1 MLWAGLPKSRSGVE
15 GQELQR
21 VTRGQTRPLPS
32 GISTHGVWRFE
43 GYTLD
48 ERSRTLT
55 LPGGEAQRLNTSSF
69 LVLQYLLLHVGQL
82 CGHDELLAIGWTGRK
97 VQANSVAKCISLLR
111 RLLADESGTR
121 IRLTHGYGYQ
131 LILQASYEAGE
142 GLLERASNVPEAG
155 EPVPGRPEWT
165 LAARIGTG
173 ACGEVHAATHVGGQ
187 PPRAYKFAIGER
199 GLRGL
204 KRELLLQ
211 RYLQNEHPAVDC
223 LLPVVDAE
231 LERAPYFLATPL
243 QPQGNLAEW
252 AKADGQLAVLPR
264 EARLAIARTLC
275 ESVAQLHSTGLAHRD
290 LKPQNLYLRDDGG
303 RYRVLLG
310 DLGAGAGMLPPGV
323 DGNGLPI
330 GQQTRLGSSDEEG
343 GSELYLAPELLAGCA
358 ATIQSDLYALGLLVF
373 QLAIAD
379 LRRTLAPGWEAEL
392 GDPLLAGDIAEAA
405 NLNPA
410 ARPASAAVL
419 AERLRSLDA
428 RRVALRDASRREI
441 LERELAQE
449 RRYAAHRR
457 RQLTVLLGLSL
468 FAVVGLLVML
478 QQYRGAVNARADARA
493 AQQQAEREAQ
503 TARSVLRFM
512 NHTLLDQADPWGSGT
527 PDPAVKTMLERAAKD
542 IDQRFAGEPAAAAA
556 VHEALADAWEG
567 WGNYGKAIH
576 HSRRALDL
584 LATLESPSASA
595 RAGLLLKLCRQAR
608 MAQQLSMAESACNA
622 GAGVQRVAGQVS
634 PQLEVEMAKLQFER
648 GRCDQTL
655 QRTDRLLAR
664 PDADPAASWLR
675 DALWF
680 RGLCHGQ
687 TADFALARQEFERLL
702 ALPWDSVV
710 PAKVL
715 DRAWVQMDFAEM
727 LVMEGDFSAAAPL
740 IDAAVTAFTSRLGR
754 EHPDTVLA
762 DYHRARIRFWS
773 GDPGSAVQKYQRVL
787 DNWSRTL
794 GPEHLWTLY
803 AQTEQLWAHA
813 SEGIAGAER
822 DAARARLAELRRR
835 TLPPL
840 ESRKSQRSFFTEVWA
855 WTALALDD
863 TDIATVDLGQA
874 RADAASL
881 PANHPRHGLLDCIE
895 AELLDRRGARAEA
908 LQLLQRCID
917 RLSRWPP
924 DNYRW
929 RWVEAVKVRLGV

>member
-1 MLWAGLPKSRSGVE
+1 M
-15 GQELQR
+15 
-21 VTRGQTRPLPS
+21 RPLPS

-48 ERSRTLT
+48 EGSRTLT

-111 RLLADESGTR
+111 RLLADEAGTR

-131 LILQASYEAGE
+131 LTLQASYEAGE
-142 GLLERASNVPEAG
+142 ALLERSSSVPEAG

-165 LAARIGTG
+165 LAARIGAG
-173 ACGEVHAATHVGGQ
+173 ACGEVHAATHAGGL
-187 PPRAYKFAIGER
+187 PPRAYKFAVGER

-252 AKADGQLAVLPR
+252 AKADGQLALLPR
-264 EARLAIARTLC
+264 EARLAIARALC

-303 RYRVLLG
+303 RYRVLLA

-330 GQQTRLGSSDEEG
+330 GQQTRLGSSDEES
-343 GSELYLAPELLAGCA
+343 GSELYLAPELLSGSA

-379 LRRTLAPGWEAEL
+379 LRRTLAPGWEAVL
-392 GDPLLAGDIAEAA
+392 DDSLLAGDIAEAA

-410 ARPASAAVL
+410 ARPSSATVL

-428 RRVALRDASRREI
+428 RRVALRDASQREL

-449 RRYAAHRR
+449 RQYAARRR
-457 RQLTVLLGLSL
+457 RQLTVLLTLAL

-478 QQYRGAVNARADARA
+478 QQYRGAVSARAEAVA
-493 AQQQAEREAQ
+493 AQQQAEREAG
-503 TARSVLRFM
+503 TARAVLRFM
-512 NHTLLDQADPWGSGT
+512 NQTLLDQADPWGSGT
-527 PDPAVKTMLERAAKD
+527 PDPAVKTMLDRAAKD

-556 VHEALADAWEG
+556 VHEAVADAWEG
-567 WGNYGKAIH
+567 WGNYGEAIR

-608 MAQQLSMAESACNA
+608 MAQQLSMAESACGA
-622 GAGVQRVAGQVS
+622 GAGIQQAVDGQVS
-634 PQLEVEMAKLQFER
+634 PELEVEMAKLQFER

-664 PDADPAASWLR
+664 PDADAAERWLR
-675 DALWF
+675 DAVWF

-687 TADFALARQEFERLL
+687 TAEFALARQEFERLL
-702 ALPWDSVV
+702 ALPWDS
-710 PAKVL
+710 ASAAGVL
-715 DRAWVQMDFAEM
+715 DRAWAQMDFAEM
-727 LVMEGDFSAAAPL
+727 LVMEGDFSAASPL
-740 IDAAVTAFTSRLGR
+740 IDAAVTAFESRLGGA
-754 EHPDTVLA
+754 HPDTVLA

-773 GDPGSAVQKYQRVL
+773 GDPAGAAIKYQRVL
-787 DNWSRTL
+787 DNWNKTL
-794 GPEHLWTLY
+794 GPDHLWTLY
-803 AQTEQLWAHA
+803 AQTEQLWAQA
-813 SEGIAGAER
+813 SEGVAGAER
-822 DAARARLAELRRR
+822 DAARARLMELRRR
-835 TLPPL
+835 ALPPL
-840 ESRKSQRSFFTEVWA
+840 ESRKMHRSFFAEVWA

-863 TDIATVDLGQA
+863 TGIATVDLEQA

-881 PANHPRHGLLDCIE
+881 PADHPRHGLLDCIE
-895 AELLDRRGARAEA
+895 AELLGRRGARAEA
-908 LQLLQRCID
+908 LQLLQRCGD

-924 DNYRW
+924 DNYRR
-929 RWVEAVKVRLGV
+929 RWAEAVKVRLGV